1 MKKTCECCGIEY
13 NAKRNSSKYCS
24 RDCQIKARTKRV
36 KVKCDYCG
44 KEIEKKSCHMNTK
57 HHFCNSQCQGR
68 WNSLY
73 KVGENHPT
81 YSQVEI
87 KCDYC
92 GKHFLIQPYKLEE
105 SEKHYCSKD
114 CQHNSLI
121 GRHLSDDHKQK
132 LRDNVP
138 RGKDSPHWK
147 EDKTDEERLLERSYP
162 EYHQWERSVKERD
175 NFTCQCCKQRGGELH
190 SHHLNGYHW
199 DKEHRHDV
207 DNGVTLCIHCHKEF
221 HKLYGNKNNTR
232 EQYEQFINNK
242 LSNMPISSQAR

>member
-1 MKKTCECCGIEY
+1 MKKICECCGIEY

-57 HHFCNSQCQGR
+57 HHFCNSQCQGK

-92 GKHFLIQPYKLEE
+92 GKQFMIQPYKLEE

-207 DNGVTLCIHCHKEF
+207 DN
-221 HKLYGNKNNTR
+221 
-232 EQYEQFINNK
+232 EQFVNNK